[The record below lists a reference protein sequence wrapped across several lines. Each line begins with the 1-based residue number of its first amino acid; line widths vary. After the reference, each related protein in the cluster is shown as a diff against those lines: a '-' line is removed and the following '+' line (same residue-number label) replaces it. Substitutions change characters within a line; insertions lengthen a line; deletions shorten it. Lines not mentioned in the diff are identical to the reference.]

1 MSDKEASVEVGKNLN
16 GVIKIDAAQIHSHLD
31 SMVRST
37 VEETLNKLLDEEAD
51 RLCNAGRYEHS
62 DGRTDTRAGHYP
74 RTFHAKVG
82 PLNLK
87 VPKLRKATFETAI
100 IERYRRREASVE
112 EALIEMYLAGVSVRR
127 IEDITEALW
136 GTKVSPATV
145 SELNKK
151 IYSQI
156 EVWRNRPLQGSYA
169 YIYLDG
175 IYLKR
180 SWGGEVRNIAVLVAV
195 GVDQNGFREILGVC
209 EGIKED
215 QESWRNFLR
224 HLKQRGLS
232 GVQLVISDKCLG
244 LVETLG
250 EFFSDARWQRC
261 MVHFYRNVFS
271 CVPNDKVKAVAG
283 MLKAI
288 HAQESRQAALEKAE
302 AVAQK
307 LVTMKLSKAAE
318 VVREGIAETLS
329 YYYFP
334 REHWLRIRTNNMLER
349 IMKEIR
355 RRTRVVG
362 SFPDGHSALML
373 VSARLRHIAGTKWST
388 ACYLNMGRLRE
399 LKKVEEVEVM
409 AG

>member
-1 MSDKEASVEVGKNLN
+1 MSDKEASVNVGKNLN

-74 RTFHAKVG
+74 RTYHAKVG

-87 VPKLRKATFETAI
+87 VPKLRKTTFETAI

-169 YIYLDG
+169 YVYLDG

-224 HLKQRGLS
+224 HLKQRGLT

-288 HAQESRQAALEKAE
+288 HAQESRDAALEKAE

-307 LVTMKLSKAAE
+307 LATMKLSKAAE
-318 VVREGIAETLS
+318 VVREGIAETLL

-399 LKKVEEVEVM
+399 LKKVEEVDVM